1 MKNKLNKLKN
11 KYFNTVLI
19 TTYIITIL
27 LLNYTFLLYT
37 TLETKTYIAKNIYN
51 GLENNI
57 SEPNLTSGSEIM
69 EGYTKEHYIL
79 FGDRK

>member
-1 MKNKLNKLKN
+1 MAPHNKDDTLSLEQELK
-11 KYFNTVLI
+11 
-19 TTYIITIL
+19 TIPHF
-27 LLNYTFLLYT
+27 TEVCT
-37 TLETKTYIAKNIYN
+37 WAIVPIR
-51 GLENNI
+51 GSLENNI